1 MPILKTKW
9 RRSIAVLLCVM
20 LMFCAA
26 FSLTAYADS
35 AVITTAPM
43 YSYFQTY
50 NTSGTWVDLQTP
62 GHATSDGQVAY
73 CLQTS
78 KDNPYNAAYSSI
90 DGEYV
95 YDKYVL
101 TGLKAILTH
110 GYPTDN
116 GGFSDLEARYA
127 TANAIR
133 FFLAENYAD
142 GMPQYLNLNV
152 NGDWIRSRPGYED
165 LFYWSLSLLQMA
177 RSGNVST
184 GGAGSLTFSP
194 SEITL
199 TQEGDYFTGSV
210 TLTNGI
216 NGTYDLMDD
225 MPEGKQIL
233 GHTGA
238 DQETLTIKIPVAY
251 ANGSYTLCAY
261 GMDHLP
267 TAKLFFWAPS
277 VYNQQRIVTSTLDG
291 SQDVFV
297 RGFLTVK
304 TPSATVQPQKGS
316 LQITKTDDNGNPLS
330 GVGFTLYDAS
340 KRAISTKTTDTS
352 GIATFSDLDLG
363 NYYYAETSALPG
375 YVLDSTQYPVS
386 ISSNGQVVKKTM
398 TNTPEKGGLQITKT
412 DDSGNPLSG
421 VGFTLYD
428 ASKRTISTKTT
439 DSSGV
444 VSFSDLAPGNYYYA
458 ETSALPGYV
467 PDTTQYAVSIT
478 TSSLLV
484 QKTVTNERI
493 PAKGSLKLVKTD
505 ENGTPIASTGFQL
518 LDSNG
523 NRITSGGTDSSG
535 VLVFSDLPLGNYY
548 YQETF
553 AVPGYAL
560 DDTKYPVSITE
571 NGQTITKTVI
581 NYKSAGTI
589 KILKT
594 DSETGQPLQGAE
606 FTILDDHMREVTK
619 GTTDESGVVVFAGL
633 PLGPYYCQETQ
644 APPGY
649 VPLGSIE
656 LVYLDGNGKVVTLTY
671 TNKPARGSIKL
682 TKKNSDGELLSGV
695 VFTLYDADKNE
706 LTTGTTDENGVVVFD
721 NLPIGDY
728 WYAETS
734 ELPGYVANHN
744 LMAARVGFHTAVDEH
759 TFTNYKAHGHVRVIK
774 SDENGAPLAGVHFKL
789 TDEAGNLIDEGD
801 TGTDGKL
808 IFSMLPV
815 GKYILKETATLTGYV
830 LDETPISIELV
841 NDGDVVIKEITN
853 SQQTGGIAI
862 LKTDADTSSPLAG
875 AHFKLTDSSGRLI
888 KEGDTAADGK
898 LTFTGLP
905 LGTYKLTETAAP
917 AGYVLDSTPIT
928 VEVTNAGQTVSKTI
942 NNAKQTGSI
951 AILKTVADTGNPLA
965 GAHFKLTDSTGKLI
979 KEGDTA
985 ADGKLIFTGL
995 ALGTYKLTETAAPAG
1010 YVLDSTP
1017 ITVEVTNAGQTV
1029 SKTITNTRAVGNIS
1043 ILKTDAETSKPLAG
1057 VHFKLTD
1064 STGKLISEAVTGT
1077 EGKITFSGM
1086 SLGAYTLT
1094 ETEAPK
1100 GYALDSAPIPVELTE
1115 HGKTVEISVKNI
1127 PSRGNLKLIK
1137 KDAYENKPLAGA
1149 VYQLMDESG
1158 RKLAEGIANE
1168 NGEIVFENLLYGN
1181 YRVQEI
1187 SAPKGYKVDERA
1199 YTVTVPTENGTQ
1211 TVTDLRRPGTLEVK
1225 KQDEKG
1231 KPLAGASFLLEYSTN
1246 NGTTWTPVTN
1256 RSGENI
1262 TTGGCTSAAL
1272 NAGQLTTDS
1281 TGSVSFTGL
1290 RADSTILYRLTETKA
1305 PAGYSLIGTELY
1317 NGTLPI
1323 ETQKTNIEDS
1333 ETVDGKTYCYSL
1345 YVTATD
1351 DPTYRLPETG
1361 GRGFDLL
1368 PLFMPIC
1375 AIPLIIYLKRKEDCQ
1390 S

>member
-20 LMFCAA
+20 LMFCVA

-35 AVITTAPM
+35 AVITTGTM

-50 NTSGTWVDLQTP
+50 NTSGVWVDLQTP

-95 YDKYVL
+95 YDEYVL

-110 GYPTDN
+110 GYPADN

-152 NGDWIRSRPGYED
+152 NGDWIRGRPGYED

-199 TQEGDYFTGSV
+199 TQEGEYFTGSV

-316 LQITKTDDNGNPLS
+316 LQITKTDDNGNTLS

-340 KRAISTKTTDTS
+340 KRAISTKTTD
-352 GIATFSDLDLG
+352 
-363 NYYYAETSALPG
+363 
-375 YVLDSTQYPVS
+375 
-386 ISSNGQVVKKTM
+386 
-398 TNTPEKGGLQITKT
+398 
-412 DDSGNPLSG
+412 
-421 VGFTLYD
+421 
-428 ASKRTISTKTT
+428 
-439 DSSGV
+439 SSGV
-444 VSFSDLAPGNYYYA
+444 VSFSDLTTGNYYYA

-478 TSSLLV
+478 TSCLLV
-484 QKTVTNERI
+484 KKTVTNERI
-493 PAKGSLKLVKTD
+493 PSKGSLKLVKTD

-518 LDSNG
+518 LDSDG

-535 VLVFSDLPLGNYY
+535 VLVFSDLPLGSYF

-560 DDTKYPVSITE
+560 DDTKYPISITE
-571 NGQTITKTVI
+571 DGQVVTKTIV

-619 GTTDESGVVVFAGL
+619 GTTDETGLVVFAGL

-706 LTTGTTDENGVVVFD
+706 IKTGTTEENGVVVFD

-734 ELPGYVANHN
+734 ELPGYVPNHN

-759 TFTNYKAHGHVRVIK
+759 TFTNYKAHGHIRVIK

-841 NDGDVVIKEITN
+841 NDGDVVTKEITN
-853 SQQTGGIAI
+853 SQQTGSIAI
-862 LKTDADTSSPLAG
+862 LKTDADTNS
-875 AHFKLTDSSGRLI
+875 H
-888 KEGDTAADGK
+888 
-898 LTFTGLP
+898 
-905 LGTYKLTETAAP
+905 
-917 AGYVLDSTPIT
+917 
-928 VEVTNAGQTVSKTI
+928 
-942 NNAKQTGSI
+942 
-951 AILKTVADTGNPLA
+951 LA

-979 KEGDTA
+979 KEGDTGT
-985 ADGKLIFTGL
+985 DGKLTFSGIP
-995 ALGTYKLTETAAPAG
+995 LGTYTLTETAAPTG
-1010 YVLDSTP
+1010 YTLSSTP

-1043 ILKTDAETSKPLAG
+1043 ILKTDAETNKPLAG

-1064 STGKLISEAVTGT
+1064 SSGKLISEAVTGT
-1077 EGKITFSGM
+1077 EGKIAFTGM
-1086 SLGAYTLT
+1086 ALGKYVLT

-1100 GYALDSAPIPVELTE
+1100 GYDLDSTPIPVELTE
-1115 HGKTVEISVKNI
+1115 HGKTVEISVKNT

-1149 VYQLMDESG
+1149 VYRLLDERG
-1158 RKLAEGIANE
+1158 KKLAEGTADA

-1187 SAPKGYKVDERA
+1187 TAPKGYKVDERA
-1199 YTVTVPTENGTQ
+1199 YTVSVPTENAAQ

-1231 KPLAGASFLLEYSTN
+1231 KPLAGAAFLLEYSTD
-1246 NGTTWTPVTN
+1246 NGTTWTPVTS

-1262 TTGGCTSAAL
+1262 TAGGCTSAAL

-1305 PAGYSLIGTELY
+1305 PEGYSLIGTELY
-1317 NGTLPI
+1317 KGTLPI

-1333 ETVDGKTYCYSL
+1333 ENVDGKTYCYSL

-1375 AIPLIIYLKRKEDCQ
+1375 AIPLIIYLKRKEDCE

>member
-35 AVITTAPM
+35 AVITTGTM

-50 NTSGTWVDLQTP
+50 NTSGAWVDLQTP

-95 YDKYVL
+95 YDEYVL

-110 GYPTDN
+110 GYPADN

-152 NGDWIRSRPGYED
+152 NGDWIRGRPGYED
-165 LFYWSLSLLQMA
+165 LFYWSLGLLQMA

-291 SQDVFV
+291 SQDIFV

-316 LQITKTDDNGNPLS
+316 LQITKTDDIGNPLS

-340 KRAISTKTTDTS
+340 KRAISTKTTDSS
-352 GIATFSDLDLG
+352 GIVTFSDLDLG

-375 YVLDSTQYPVS
+375 YVLDSTQYLVS

-428 ASKRTISTKTT
+428 SSKRTISTKTT
-439 DSSGV
+439 DSSGIV
-444 VSFSDLAPGNYYYA
+444 TFSDLDLGNYYYA
-458 ETSALPGYV
+458 ETSALAGYV

-493 PAKGSLKLVKTD
+493 PSKGSLKLVKTD

-518 LDSNG
+518 LDSDG

-535 VLVFSDLPLGNYY
+535 VLVFSDLPLGNYF

-560 DDTKYPVSITE
+560 DDTKYPISITE
-571 NGQTITKTVI
+571 NGQVVTETIV

-606 FTILDDHMREVTK
+606 FTILDENMREVTK

-633 PLGPYYCQETQ
+633 PLGPYYCQESQ
-644 APPGY
+644 VPPGY
-649 VPLGSIE
+649 FPEGGIE

-682 TKKNSDGELLSGV
+682 TKKNSDGELLNGV
-695 VFTLYDADKNE
+695 VFTLYDADKHE
-706 LTTGTTDENGVVVFD
+706 IKTGTTNENGVVVFD

-734 ELPGYVANHN
+734 ELTGYVPNHN
-744 LMAARVGFHTAVDEH
+744 LMAARVGYHTAVDEH
-759 TFTNYKAHGHVRVIK
+759 TFTNYKAHGHIRVIK

-789 TDEAGNLIDEGD
+789 TDEAGNLIDEGG

-808 IFSMLPV
+808 LFTMLPI
-815 GKYILKETATLTGYV
+815 GKYILKETATLNGYT
-830 LDETPISIELV
+830 LDETPFSIELV
-841 NDGDVVIKEITN
+841 NDGDVVTKEITN
-853 SQQTGGIAI
+853 AKQTGGIAI
-862 LKTDADTSSPLAG
+862 LKTDAETNKPLAG
-875 AHFKLTDSSGRLI
+875 S
-888 KEGDTAADGK
+888 
-898 LTFTGLP
+898 
-905 LGTYKLTETAAP
+905 
-917 AGYVLDSTPIT
+917 
-928 VEVTNAGQTVSKTI
+928 
-942 NNAKQTGSI
+942 
-951 AILKTVADTGNPLA
+951 
-965 GAHFKLTDSTGKLI
+965 HFKLTDSTGKLI

-985 ADGKLIFTGL
+985 ADGKLTFTGL
-995 ALGTYKLTETAAPAG
+995 TLGTYKLTETAAPVG

-1017 ITVEVTNAGQTV
+1017 ITVEVTSAGQTV
-1029 SKTITNTRAVGNIS
+1029 SKTVTNTRAVGNIS
-1043 ILKTDAETSKPLAG
+1043 ILKTDAETNKPLAG
-1057 VHFKLTD
+1057 VRFKLTD
-1064 STGKLISEAVTGT
+1064 STGRLISEAVTGT
-1077 EGKITFSGM
+1077 EGKITFTGM
-1086 SLGAYTLT
+1086 ALGAYTLT
-1094 ETEAPK
+1094 ETEAPE
-1100 GYALDSAPIPVELTE
+1100 GYALDSTPIPVELTE
-1115 HGKTVEISVKNI
+1115 HGKTVEISVKNT
-1127 PSRGNLKLIK
+1127 PSRGSLKLIK

-1158 RKLAEGIANE
+1158 KKLAEGTANE

-1187 SAPKGYKVDERA
+1187 TAPKGYKVDERA
-1199 YTVTVPTENGTQ
+1199 YTVSVPSENGTQ

-1246 NGTTWTPVTN
+1246 SGTTWTPVMN
-1256 RSGENI
+1256 RSGENV
-1262 TTGGCTSAAL
+1262 TAGGCTSSSL
-1272 NAGQLTTDS
+1272 SNGQLTTDS

-1305 PAGYSLIGTELY
+1305 PQGYSLIGTELY
-1317 NGTLPI
+1317 KGTLPI

-1351 DPTYRLPETG
+1351 DPTYRLPKTG

-1375 AIPLIIYLKRKEDCQ
+1375 AIPLIIYLKRKEDCE

>member
-1 MPILKTKW
+1 
-9 RRSIAVLLCVM
+9 M
-20 LMFCAA
+20 LMFSAA
-26 FSLTAYADS
+26 FTLAAYADT
-35 AVITTAPM
+35 AVITTSTM

-62 GHATSDGQVAY
+62 AHWTSDGQVAY

-78 KDNPYNAAYSSI
+78 KDNPYNASYSSV
-90 DGEYV
+90 DGEAI
-95 YDKYVL
+95 YDDYVL
-101 TGLKAILTH
+101 AGLRAILVY
-110 GYPTDN
+110 GYPVDN
-116 GGFSDLEARYA
+116 GGFDDQAARYA

-152 NGDWIRSRPGYED
+152 NGDWIRGRPGYED
-165 LFYWSLSLLQMA
+165 LFYWSLYLLEMA
-177 RSGNVST
+177 RANNTST
-184 GGAGSLTFSP
+184 GSAGSLTFSP
-194 SEITL
+194 SEINL
-199 TQEGDYFTGSV
+199 TQSGDYFTGTV

-225 MPEGKQIL
+225 MPSGKEIL

-238 DQETLTIKIPVAY
+238 QQETLTIKIPI
-251 ANGSYTLCAY
+251 ANANSSYTLCAY
-261 GMDHLP
+261 GMDQIP
-267 TAKLFFWAPS
+267 TAQLFFWTPS
-277 VYNQQRIVTSTLDG
+277 SYNQQRIVTSTMGG
-291 SQDVFV
+291 SESVFV
-297 RGFLTVK
+297 RGFLKVN
-304 TPSATVQPQKGS
+304 TPGAVVEQKGS
-316 LQITKTDDNGNPLS
+316 LKITKTDDSGTPLSGVGFTLYDSSRRAISTKTTDRNGVVTFSDLNPGSYYYAETSALSGYVLDSTQHPVTITSGQTVNKSMTNSQEKGSLKITKSDDGGNPLS
-330 GVGFTLYDAS
+330 GVGFTLYD
-340 KRAISTKTTDTS
+340 
-352 GIATFSDLDLG
+352 
-363 NYYYAETSALPG
+363 
-375 YVLDSTQYPVS
+375 
-386 ISSNGQVVKKTM
+386 SSR
-398 TNTPEKGGLQITKT
+398 
-412 DDSGNPLSG
+412 
-421 VGFTLYD
+421 
-428 ASKRTISTKTT
+428 RTISTKTT
-439 DSSGV
+439 DRNGV
-444 VSFSDLAPGNYYYA
+444 VTFSDLSPGSYYYA

-467 PDTTQYAVSIT
+467 PDTTQYVVSIT

-493 PAKGSLKLVKTD
+493 PSKGSLKLVKTD

-518 LDSNG
+518 LDSDG
-523 NRITSGGTDSSG
+523 NRIASGGTDSSG
-535 VLVFSDLPLGNYY
+535 VLIFSDLPLGNYF

-553 AVPGYAL
+553 AIPGYAL
-560 DDTKYPVSITE
+560 DDTKYHISITE
-571 NGQTITKTVI
+571 NGQVITKTVV

-606 FTILDDHMREVTK
+606 FTILDENMHEVTK

-656 LVYLDGNGKVVTLTY
+656 LVYLDGNGKVVTLSY

-734 ELPGYVANHN
+734 ELPGYVPNHN

-774 SDENGAPLAGVHFKL
+774 SDENGVPLAGVHFKL

-808 IFSMLPV
+808 LFTMLPV

-830 LDETPISIELV
+830 LDETPFSIELV
-841 NDGDVVIKEITN
+841 NDGDVVTKEITN
-853 SQQTGGIAI
+853 SQQTGSIAI
-862 LKTDADTSSPLAG
+862 LKTDAETNKPLAG
-875 AHFKLTDSSGRLI
+875 AHFKLTDSTGKLI

-917 AGYVLDSTPIT
+917 TGYVLD
-928 VEVTNAGQTVSKTI
+928 A
-942 NNAKQTGSI
+942 
-951 AILKTVADTGNPLA
+951 
-965 GAHFKLTDSTGKLI
+965 
-979 KEGDTA
+979 
-985 ADGKLIFTGL
+985 
-995 ALGTYKLTETAAPAG
+995 
-1010 YVLDSTP
+1010 TP

-1029 SKTITNTRAVGNIS
+1029 SKTITNARSVGNIS
-1043 ILKTDAETSKPLAG
+1043 ILKTDAETNKPLAG

-1086 SLGAYTLT
+1086 ALGKYILT

-1100 GYALDSAPIPVELTE
+1100 GYALDSTPIPVELTE
-1115 HGKTVEISVKNI
+1115 HGKTVEISVKNT
-1127 PSRGNLKLIK
+1127 PSRGSLKLIK

-1149 VYQLMDESG
+1149 VYRLLDESG
-1158 RKLAEGIANE
+1158 KKLAEGTADA

-1187 SAPKGYKVDERA
+1187 TAPKGYTVDERA

-1262 TTGGCTSAAL
+1262 TSGGCSSNNL
-1272 NAGQLTTDS
+1272 SNGQLTTDS

-1305 PAGYSLIGTELY
+1305 PEGYSLIGTELY
-1317 NGTLPI
+1317 KGTLPI

-1375 AIPLIIYLKRKEDCQ
+1375 AIPLIIYLKRKEDCE

>member
-35 AVITTAPM
+35 AVITTGTM

-50 NTSGTWVDLQTP
+50 NTSGVWVDLQTP

-95 YDKYVL
+95 YDEYVL

-110 GYPTDN
+110 GYPADN

-152 NGDWIRSRPGYED
+152 NGDWIRGRPGYED

-316 LQITKTDDNGNPLS
+316 LQITKTDDNGNPLF
-330 GVGFTLYDAS
+330 GVGFTLYDSS

-352 GIATFSDLDLG
+352 GIVMFSNLDLG

-386 ISSNGQVVKKTM
+386 ISSNGQIVNKTM

-428 ASKRTISTKTT
+428 ASRRTISTKTT

-493 PAKGSLKLVKTD
+493 PSKGSLKLVKTD

-518 LDSNG
+518 LDSDG
-523 NRITSGGTDSSG
+523 NRITSGGTDSDG
-535 VLVFSDLPLGNYY
+535 VLVFSDLPLGNYF

-560 DDTKYPVSITE
+560 DDTKYPISITE
-571 NGQTITKTVI
+571 NEQIVTKTIV

-619 GTTDESGVVVFAGL
+619 GTTDETGLVVFAGL

-801 TGTDGKL
+801 TGSDGKL
-808 IFSMLPV
+808 LFTMLPV

-830 LDETPISIELV
+830 LDETPFSIELV
-841 NDGDVVIKEITN
+841 NDGDVVTKEITN
-853 SQQTGGIAI
+853 SQQTGSIAI
-862 LKTDADTSSPLAG
+862 LKTDADTNSPLAG
-875 AHFKLTDSSGRLI
+875 AHFKLTDFTGKLV

-905 LGTYKLTETAAP
+905 
-917 AGYVLDSTPIT
+917 
-928 VEVTNAGQTVSKTI
+928 
-942 NNAKQTGSI
+942 
-951 AILKTVADTGNPLA
+951 
-965 GAHFKLTDSTGKLI
+965 
-979 KEGDTA
+979 
-985 ADGKLIFTGL
+985 
-995 ALGTYKLTETAAPAG
+995 LGTYKLTETAAPAG

-1043 ILKTDAETSKPLAG
+1043 ILKTDAETNKPLAG

-1086 SLGAYTLT
+1086 ALGKYVLT
-1094 ETEAPK
+1094 ETEAPE
-1100 GYALDSAPIPVELTE
+1100 GYALDSTPIPVELTE
-1115 HGKTVEISVKNI
+1115 HGKTVEISVKNT
-1127 PSRGNLKLIK
+1127 PSRGSLKLIK

-1149 VYQLMDESG
+1149 VYRLLDESG
-1158 RKLAEGIANE
+1158 RKLAEGTSNE

-1187 SAPKGYKVDERA
+1187 SAPKGYKV
-1199 YTVTVPTENGTQ
+1199 
-1211 TVTDLRRPGTLEVK
+1211 
-1225 KQDEKG
+1225 
-1231 KPLAGASFLLEYSTN
+1231 
-1246 NGTTWTPVTN
+1246 
-1256 RSGENI
+1256 
-1262 TTGGCTSAAL
+1262 
-1272 NAGQLTTDS
+1272 
-1281 TGSVSFTGL
+1281 
-1290 RADSTILYRLTETKA
+1290 LYRVCSHGKRH
-1305 PAGYSLIGTELY
+1305 PDRDRSSQAG
-1317 NGTLPI
+1317 N
-1323 ETQKTNIEDS
+1323 
-1333 ETVDGKTYCYSL
+1333 
-1345 YVTATD
+1345 A
-1351 DPTYRLPETG
+1351 
-1361 GRGFDLL
+1361 
-1368 PLFMPIC
+1368 
-1375 AIPLIIYLKRKEDCQ
+1375 
-1390 S
+1390 

>member
-95 YDKYVL
+95 YDEYVL

-110 GYPTDN
+110 GYPADN
-116 GGFSDLEARYA
+116 GGFSDMEARYA

-152 NGDWIRSRPGYED
+152 NGDWIRGRPGYED

-216 NGTYDLMDD
+216 NGAYDLMDD

-251 ANGSYTLCAY
+251 ANDSYTLCAY

-291 SQDVFV
+291 SQDFFV

-316 LQITKTDDNGNPLS
+316 LQITKTDDSGNPLS

-340 KRAISTKTTDTS
+340 KRAISTKTTDSS
-352 GIATFSDLDLG
+352 GIVTFADLDLG

-375 YVLDSTQYPVS
+375 YVLDSIQYPVS
-386 ISSNGQVVKKTM
+386 VSSNGQVVKKTM

-412 DDSGNPLSG
+412 DDNGNPLSG

-428 ASKRTISTKTT
+428 ASRRTISTKTT

-518 LDSNG
+518 LDSDG
-523 NRITSGGTDSSG
+523 NRITSGGTDSDG
-535 VLVFSDLPLGNYY
+535 VLVFSDLPLGNYF
-548 YQETF
+548 YQATF

-560 DDTKYPVSITE
+560 DDTKYPISITE
-571 NGQTITKTVI
+571 NGQVVTKTIV

-606 FTILDDHMREVTK
+606 FTVYNEHMAEVTK
-619 GTTDESGVVVFAGL
+619 GTTDETGGVVFAGL
-633 PLGPYYCQETQ
+633 TLGPYYCQETQ

-649 VPLGSIE
+649 VPQGSIE
-656 LVYLDGNGKVVTLTY
+656 LVYLDGNGKVVTLSY

-682 TKKNSDGELLSGV
+682 TKKNSDGELLNGV

-706 LTTGTTDENGVVVFD
+706 IKTGTTDANGVVIFD

-734 ELPGYVANHN
+734 ELPGYVPNHN
-744 LMAARVGFHTAVDEH
+744 LMAARVSYHTAVDEH

-808 IFSMLPV
+808 LFTMLPV

-830 LDETPISIELV
+830 LDETPFSIELV
-841 NDGDVVIKEITN
+841 NDGDVVTKEITN
-853 SQQTGGIAI
+853 SQQTGSIAI
-862 LKTDADTSSPLAG
+862 LKTDAETSNPLAG
-875 AHFKLTDSSGRLI
+875 AHFKLTDSTGKLI
-888 KEGDTAADGK
+888 NEGDTAADGK

-905 LGTYKLTETAAP
+905 LDTYKLTETAAP

-928 VEVTNAGQTVSKTI
+928 VEVTNAGQT
-942 NNAKQTGSI
+942 
-951 AILKTVADTGNPLA
+951 L
-965 GAHFKLTDSTGKLI
+965 
-979 KEGDTA
+979 
-985 ADGKLIFTGL
+985 
-995 ALGTYKLTETAAPAG
+995 
-1010 YVLDSTP
+1010 
-1017 ITVEVTNAGQTV
+1017 

-1043 ILKTDAETSKPLAG
+1043 ILKTDAETNKPLAG

-1064 STGKLISEAVTGT
+1064 STSKLISEAVTGM

-1086 SLGAYTLT
+1086 ALGKYILT

-1100 GYALDSAPIPVELTE
+1100 GYALDSTPIPVELTE
-1115 HGKTVEISVKNI
+1115 HGKTVEISVKNT

-1158 RKLAEGIANE
+1158 KKLAEGTANE

-1187 SAPKGYKVDERA
+1187 TAPKGYKVDERA
-1199 YTVTVPTENGTQ
+1199 YTVSVPTENGTQ
-1211 TVTDLRRPGTLEVK
+1211 TVTDLRRSGTLEVK

-1246 NGTTWTPVTN
+1246 NGTTWIPVTN
-1256 RSGENI
+1256 RSGENV
-1262 TTGGCTSAAL
+1262 TAGGCSSNNL
-1272 NAGQLTTDS
+1272 SNGQLTTDS

-1305 PAGYSLIGTELY
+1305 PQGYSLIGTNLY
-1317 NGTLPI
+1317 KGTLPI

-1361 GRGFDLL
+1361 GRGFGLL
-1368 PLFMPIC
+1368 PLFMPVC
-1375 AIPLIIYLKRKEDCQ
+1375 AIPFIIYLKRKEDCE

>member
-1 MPILKTKW
+1 
-9 RRSIAVLLCVM
+9 M
-20 LMFCAA
+20 LMFSAA
-26 FSLTAYADS
+26 FSLAAYADS
-35 AVITTAPM
+35 AVISTAPM

-78 KDNPYNAAYSSI
+78 KDNPYNAAYTSI

-95 YDKYVL
+95 YDEYVL

-110 GYPTDN
+110 GYPADN

-152 NGDWIRSRPGYED
+152 NGDWIRGRPGYED

-267 TAKLFFWAPS
+267 TAKLFFWVPS

-304 TPSATVQPQKGS
+304 TPSATVQPQKG
-316 LQITKTDDNGNPLS
+316 
-330 GVGFTLYDAS
+330 
-340 KRAISTKTTDTS
+340 
-352 GIATFSDLDLG
+352 
-363 NYYYAETSALPG
+363 
-375 YVLDSTQYPVS
+375 
-386 ISSNGQVVKKTM
+386 
-398 TNTPEKGGLQITKT
+398 GLQIIKT

-444 VSFSDLAPGNYYYA
+444 VSFSDLSPGNYYYA

-484 QKTVTNERI
+484 KKTVTNERI
-493 PAKGSLKLVKTD
+493 PSKGSLKLVKTD

-518 LDSNG
+518 LDSDG

-535 VLVFSDLPLGNYY
+535 VLVFSDLPLGNYF

-560 DDTKYPVSITE
+560 DDTKYPISITE
-571 NGQTITKTVI
+571 NGQVVTKTIV

-594 DSETGQPLQGAE
+594 DSETGQPLQGAG

-633 PLGPYYCQETQ
+633 PLGPYYCQESQ
-644 APPGY
+644 VPPGY
-649 VPLGSIE
+649 FPEGGIE
-656 LVYLDGNGKVVTLTY
+656 LVYLDGNGKVVTLSY

-695 VFTLYDADKNE
+695 VFTLYDADKHE
-706 LTTGTTDENGVVVFD
+706 IKTGTTDANGVVVFD

-734 ELPGYVANHN
+734 ELPGYVPNHN
-744 LMAARVGFHTAVDEH
+744 LMAARVGYHTAVDEH

-774 SDENGAPLAGVHFKL
+774 SDENSAPLAGVHFKL

-808 IFSMLPV
+808 LFTMLPV
-815 GKYILKETATLTGYV
+815 GKYILKETVTLTGYV
-830 LDETPISIELV
+830 LDETPFSIELV
-841 NDGDVVIKEITN
+841 NDGDVVTKEITN
-853 SQQTGGIAI
+853 SQQTGSIAI
-862 LKTDADTSSPLAG
+862 LKTDA
-875 AHFKLTDSSGRLI
+875 
-888 KEGDTAADGK
+888 
-898 LTFTGLP
+898 
-905 LGTYKLTETAAP
+905 ET
-917 AGYVLDSTPIT
+917 
-928 VEVTNAGQTVSKTI
+928 NK
-942 NNAKQTGSI
+942 
-951 AILKTVADTGNPLA
+951 PLA

-979 KEGDTA
+979 KEGDTT
-985 ADGKLIFTGL
+985 ADGKLTFTGL
-995 ALGTYKLTETAAPAG
+995 SLGTYKLTETAAPAG

-1043 ILKTDAETSKPLAG
+1043 ILKTDAGTNKPLAG

-1077 EGKITFSGM
+1077 EGKITFTGM
-1086 SLGAYTLT
+1086 ALGKYVLT
-1094 ETEAPK
+1094 ETEAPE
-1100 GYALDSAPIPVELTE
+1100 GYALDSTPISVELTE
-1115 HGKTVEISVKNI
+1115 HGKTVEISVKNT

-1149 VYQLMDESG
+1149 VYQLIDESG
-1158 RKLAEGIANE
+1158 KKLAEGTTNE
-1168 NGEIVFENLLYGN
+1168 NGEIVFENLLHGN
-1181 YRVQEI
+1181 YRVQEVT
-1187 SAPKGYKVDERA
+1187 APKGYKVDERA
-1199 YTVTVPTENGTQ
+1199 YTVTVPTKNGTQ

-1231 KPLAGASFLLEYSTN
+1231 KPLAGASFLLEYSSN

-1256 RSGENI
+1256 RSGENV
-1262 TTGGCTSAAL
+1262 TAGGCTSSSL
-1272 NAGQLTTDS
+1272 SNGQLTTDS

-1317 NGTLPI
+1317 KGTLPI

-1333 ETVDGKTYCYSL
+1333 ETVDGKTYCYTL

-1375 AIPLIIYLKRKEDCQ
+1375 AIPLIIYLKRKEDCE

>member
-35 AVITTAPM
+35 AVITTGTM

-50 NTSGTWVDLQTP
+50 NTSGAWVDLQTP
-62 GHATSDGQVAY
+62 AHATSDGQVAY

-95 YDKYVL
+95 YDEYVL

-110 GYPTDN
+110 GYPADN

-152 NGDWIRSRPGYED
+152 NGDWIRGRPGYED

-225 MPEGKQIL
+225 MPDGKQIL

-238 DQETLTIKIPVAY
+238 DQETLTIKIPAAY

-316 LQITKTDDNGNPLS
+316 LQITKTDD
-330 GVGFTLYDAS
+330 
-340 KRAISTKTTDTS
+340 
-352 GIATFSDLDLG
+352 
-363 NYYYAETSALPG
+363 
-375 YVLDSTQYPVS
+375 
-386 ISSNGQVVKKTM
+386 
-398 TNTPEKGGLQITKT
+398 
-412 DDSGNPLSG
+412 SGNPLSG
-421 VGFTLYD
+421 VSFTLYD

-484 QKTVTNERI
+484 KKTVTNERI
-493 PAKGSLKLVKTD
+493 PSKGSLKLVKTD

-518 LDSNG
+518 LDSDG
-523 NRITSGGTDSSG
+523 NRITSGGTDSDG
-535 VLVFSDLPLGNYY
+535 VLVFSDLPLGNYF

-560 DDTKYPVSITE
+560 DDTKYPISITE
-571 NGQTITKTVI
+571 NGQVVTKTIV

-594 DSETGQPLQGAE
+594 DSETGQLLQGAE

-649 VPLGSIE
+649 VPLGSNE
-656 LVYLDGNGKVVTLTY
+656 LVYLDGNGKVVTLSY

-682 TKKNSDGELLSGV
+682 TKKNSDGELLNGV

-734 ELPGYVANHN
+734 ELPGYVPNHN

-774 SDENGAPLAGVHFKL
+774 SDENGVPLAGVHFKL

-808 IFSMLPV
+808 LFTMIPV
-815 GKYILKETATLTGYV
+815 GKYILKETATQTGYV
-830 LDETPISIELV
+830 LDETPFSIELV
-841 NDGDVVIKEITN
+841 NDGDVVTKEITN

-862 LKTDADTSSPLAG
+862 LKTDAETNKPLAG
-875 AHFKLTDSSGRLI
+875 AHFKLTDSTGKLI

-898 LTFTGLP
+898 LTFTSLPLGTYKLTETAAPVGYVLDSTPITVEVTSAGQTVSKTITNAKQTGGIAILKTDAETSKPLAGAHFKLTDSTGKLIKEGDTAADGKLIFTGLP

-942 NNAKQTGSI
+942 I
-951 AILKTVADTGNPLA
+951 
-965 GAHFKLTDSTGKLI
+965 
-979 KEGDTA
+979 
-985 ADGKLIFTGL
+985 
-995 ALGTYKLTETAAPAG
+995 
-1010 YVLDSTP
+1010 
-1017 ITVEVTNAGQTV
+1017 
-1029 SKTITNTRAVGNIS
+1029 NTRAVGNIS
-1043 ILKTDAETSKPLAG
+1043 ILKTDAETNKPLAG
-1057 VHFKLTD
+1057 VHFKLRD
-1064 STGKLISEAVTGT
+1064 SSGKLISETVTGT
-1077 EGKITFSGM
+1077 EGKITFTGM
-1086 SLGAYTLT
+1086 ALGKYTLE
-1094 ETEAPK
+1094 ETAAPD
-1100 GYALDSAPIPVELTE
+1100 GYSLISDPIPVELTE
-1115 HGKTVEISVKNI
+1115 HGKTVELSVKNT
-1127 PSRGNLKLIK
+1127 PSRGSLKLIK

-1149 VYQLMDESG
+1149 VYRLLDESG
-1158 RKLAEGIANE
+1158 KNLAEGTADE
-1168 NGEIVFENLLYGN
+1168 NGEIVFENLLHGN

-1187 SAPKGYKVDERA
+1187 TAPKGYTVDERA
-1199 YTVTVPTENGTQ
+1199 YTVSVPTENGTQ

-1231 KPLAGASFLLEYSTN
+1231 RPLAGAAFLLEYSTD

-1256 RSGENI
+1256 RSGENV
-1262 TTGGCTSAAL
+1262 TAGGCSSNNL
-1272 NAGQLTTDS
+1272 SNGQLTTDS

-1305 PAGYSLIGTELY
+1305 PEGYSLIGTELY
-1317 NGTLPI
+1317 KGTLPI

-1333 ETVDGKTYCYSL
+1333 EMVDGKTYCYSL

-1375 AIPLIIYLKRKEDCQ
+1375 AIPLIIYLKRKEDCE

>member
-35 AVITTAPM
+35 AVITTGTM

-50 NTSGTWVDLQTP
+50 NTSGVWVDLQTP

-95 YDKYVL
+95 YDEYVL

-110 GYPTDN
+110 GYPADN

-152 NGDWIRSRPGYED
+152 NGDWIRGRPGYED

-316 LQITKTDDNGNPLS
+316 LQITKTDDSGNPLS

-340 KRAISTKTTDTS
+340 KRAISTKTTDRS
-352 GIATFSDLDLG
+352 GIVTFSDLDLG

-493 PAKGSLKLVKTD
+493 PSKGSLKLVKTD

-518 LDSNG
+518 LDSDG

-535 VLVFSDLPLGNYY
+535 VLVFSDLPLGNYF

-560 DDTKYPVSITE
+560 DDTKYPISITE
-571 NGQTITKTVI
+571 DGQVITKTIV

-606 FTILDDHMREVTK
+606 FTILDEHMREVTK

-633 PLGPYYCQETQ
+633 PLGPYYCQESQ
-644 APPGY
+644 VPPGY
-649 VPLGSIE
+649 FPEGGIE
-656 LVYLDGNGKVVTLTY
+656 LVYLDGNGKVVTLSY

-734 ELPGYVANHN
+734 ELPGYVPNHN

-808 IFSMLPV
+808 LFTMLPV

-830 LDETPISIELV
+830 LDETPFSIELV
-841 NDGDVVIKEITN
+841 NDGDVVTKEITN
-853 SQQTGGIAI
+853 SQQTGSIAI

-875 AHFKLTDSSGRLI
+875 AHFKLTDSTGKLI

-942 NNAKQTGSI
+942 
-951 AILKTVADTGNPLA
+951 
-965 GAHFKLTDSTGKLI
+965 
-979 KEGDTA
+979 
-985 ADGKLIFTGL
+985 
-995 ALGTYKLTETAAPAG
+995 
-1010 YVLDSTP
+1010 
-1017 ITVEVTNAGQTV
+1017 
-1029 SKTITNTRAVGNIS
+1029 TNTRAVGNIS
-1043 ILKTDAETSKPLAG
+1043 ILKTDAETNKPLAG

-1077 EGKITFSGM
+1077 EGKITFTGM
-1086 SLGAYTLT
+1086 ALGKYVLT
-1094 ETEAPK
+1094 ETEAPE
-1100 GYALDSAPIPVELTE
+1100 GYALDSTPIPVELTE
-1115 HGKTVEISVKNI
+1115 HGKTVEISVKNT

-1149 VYQLMDESG
+1149 VYRLLDESG
-1158 RKLAEGIANE
+1158 KKLAEGTADE

-1211 TVTDLRRPGTLEVK
+1211 TVTDLRRPGTLEVR

-1231 KPLAGASFLLEYSTN
+1231 KPLAGAAFLLEYSTN

-1256 RSGENI
+1256 RSGENV
-1262 TTGGCTSAAL
+1262 TAGGCTSAAL

-1305 PAGYSLIGTELY
+1305 PEGYSLIGTELY
-1317 NGTLPI
+1317 KGTLPI

-1375 AIPLIIYLKRKEDCQ
+1375 AIPLIIYLKRKEDRE

>member
-95 YDKYVL
+95 YDEYVL

-110 GYPTDN
+110 GYPADN

-152 NGDWIRSRPGYED
+152 NGDWIRGRPGYED

-199 TQEGDYFTGSV
+199 TQEGDYFTSSV

-316 LQITKTDDNGNPLS
+316 LQITKTDDSGNPLS

-340 KRAISTKTTDTS
+340 KRAISTKTTDIS
-352 GIATFSDLDLG
+352 GIVTFSDLDLG

-428 ASKRTISTKTT
+428 SSKRTISTKTT

-467 PDTTQYAVSIT
+467 PDTTQYTVSIT

-518 LDSNG
+518 LDSDG

-535 VLVFSDLPLGNYY
+535 VLVFSDLPLGNYF

-553 AVPGYAL
+553 AVPGFAL
-560 DDTKYPVSITE
+560 DDTKYPISITE
-571 NGQTITKTVI
+571 NEQIVTKTIV

-619 GTTDESGVVVFAGL
+619 GTTDETGLVAFAGL

-656 LVYLDGNGKVVTLTY
+656 LVYLDGNGKVVTLSY

-695 VFTLYDADKNE
+695 VFTLYDADKHE
-706 LTTGTTDENGVVVFD
+706 IKSGTTDENGVVVFD

-734 ELPGYVANHN
+734 ELPGYVPNHN
-744 LMAARVGFHTAVDEH
+744 LMAARVGYHTAVDEH
-759 TFTNYKAHGHVRVIK
+759 TFTNYKARGHVQVIK
-774 SDENGAPLAGVHFKL
+774 TNESGNPLAGVHFKL

-808 IFSMLPV
+808 LFTMLPV
-815 GKYILKETATLTGYV
+815 GKYILKETATLIGYM
-830 LDETPISIELV
+830 LDETPFSIELV
-841 NDGDVVIKEITN
+841 NDGDVVTKEITN
-853 SQQTGGIAI
+853 SQ
-862 LKTDADTSSPLAG
+862 
-875 AHFKLTDSSGRLI
+875 
-888 KEGDTAADGK
+888 
-898 LTFTGLP
+898 
-905 LGTYKLTETAAP
+905 
-917 AGYVLDSTPIT
+917 
-928 VEVTNAGQTVSKTI
+928 
-942 NNAKQTGSI
+942 QTGSI

-995 ALGTYKLTETAAPAG
+995 ALGTYKLTETAAPDG

-1029 SKTITNTRAVGNIS
+1029 NKTITNTRAVGNIS
-1043 ILKTDAETSKPLAG
+1043 ILKTDAETNKPLAG
-1057 VHFKLTD
+1057 VQFKLTD

-1077 EGKITFSGM
+1077 EGKITFTGM
-1086 SLGAYTLT
+1086 ALGKYTLE
-1094 ETEAPK
+1094 ETAAPD
-1100 GYALDSAPIPVELTE
+1100 GYSLISDPIPVELTE
-1115 HGKTVEISVKNI
+1115 HGKTVEISVKNT
-1127 PSRGNLKLIK
+1127 PSRGSLKLIK

-1149 VYQLMDESG
+1149 VYRLLDESG
-1158 RKLAEGIANE
+1158 KKLAEGTANE

-1187 SAPKGYKVDERA
+1187 TAPKGYKVDERA
-1199 YTVTVPTENGTQ
+1199 YTVSVPTENAAQ

-1231 KPLAGASFLLEYSTN
+1231 KPLAGAAFLLEYSTDS
-1246 NGTTWTPVTN
+1246 GTTWTPVTN
-1256 RSGENI
+1256 RSGENV
-1262 TTGGCTSAAL
+1262 TAGGCTSSSL
-1272 NAGQLTTDS
+1272 SNGQLTTDS
-1281 TGSVSFTGL
+1281 TGSVGFTGL

-1305 PAGYSLIGTELY
+1305 PQGYSLIGTELY
-1317 NGTLPI
+1317 KGTLPI

-1375 AIPLIIYLKRKEDCQ
+1375 AIPLIIYLKRKEDCE